1 MGKSLRDRV
10 VYLLN
15 RAKDARMLAR
25 STRQAEMSNDLLA
38 LADDY
43 DRQAEIARRQAE
55 GHDSLPGA

>member
-43 DRQAEIARRQAE
+43 DRQAEVACRQAE
-55 GHDSLPGA
+55 GRDSLPGA